1 MGVDLAAAAA
11 NQDCLTVCDRI
22 RDAGLV
28 AAGTLGNPI
37 AIAIAVACVWSASM
51 GVSSNVCEAL
61 TRRARRS
68 GLLFGRLI
76 QLREQF
82 AADLNFGAPLPSKEK
97 GNPAACVNG

>member
-1 MGVDLAAAAA
+1 
-11 NQDCLTVCDRI
+11 
-22 RDAGLV
+22 
-28 AAGTLGNPI
+28 
-37 AIAIAVACVWSASM
+37 M